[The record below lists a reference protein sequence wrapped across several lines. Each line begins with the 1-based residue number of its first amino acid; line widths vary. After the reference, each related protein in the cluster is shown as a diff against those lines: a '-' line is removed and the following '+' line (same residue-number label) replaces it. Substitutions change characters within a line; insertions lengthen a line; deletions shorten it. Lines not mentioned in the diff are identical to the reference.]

1 MYEHR
6 NQEAAELHR
15 LRVLLNKKVS
25 SVTYTDDMD
34 DLRSR
39 CKDLEDEN
47 EKLKAELVALK
58 ADGDVLNQNHGTLV
72 NAIKQLQAQV
82 NSLASHPTG
91 IRSHGTP
98 AHAPSR
104 PKIADP
110 PKFKG
115 KTPDLTVEQW
125 FQKLGIWFRYQ
136 NITSEDDKIT
146 TALLFLE
153 GGAQSYMDDY
163 AQRAAEGVPLGTW
176 NNFANRLQSGH

>member
-1 MYEHR
+1 MEYATLEEAAQAAGAHFGIQDQYISYIMAVVNDMTRKMVSEAYNQLGNKMYEHR

-82 NSLASHPTG
+82 NSLASHPTCTHP
-91 IRSHGTP
+91 HGTP
-98 AHAPSR
+98 VHAPTSA
-104 PKIADP
+104 KIH
-110 PKFKG
+110 
-115 KTPDLTVEQW
+115 
-125 FQKLGIWFRYQ
+125 
-136 NITSEDDKIT
+136 
-146 TALLFLE
+146 FL
-153 GGAQSYMDDY
+153 A
-163 AQRAAEGVPLGTW
+163 
-176 NNFANRLQSGH
+176 